1 MIRSSNLDRQ
11 HQHTRSLPSLD
22 AKLDQ
27 GPLGASVCVEEGEH
41 VVGHVLVVLGE
52 MACSIRPSS
61 AAVMMAA
68 ASVSVRRVRF
78 WWNSANDM
86 SSPARMYRRDWDGE
100 SSELL
105 YGVSASPWFPVE
117 GRRFTWEMFVRNTV
131 SWGCSGK
138 SCSWNGSSSTLLF
151 SSVIVA

>member
-1 MIRSSNLDRQ
+1 VICSSNLDRQ
-11 HQHTRSLPSLD
+11 HQHTRSLPSLGR
-22 AKLDQ
+22 KV
-27 GPLGASVCVEEGEH
+27 GPGASVCVEEGEH

-61 AAVMMAA
+61 AAVMMVA
-68 ASVSVRRVRF
+68 ASASVRRARF

-105 YGVSASPWFPVE
+105 YGVSASP
-117 GRRFTWEMFVRNTV
+117 
-131 SWGCSGK
+131 
-138 SCSWNGSSSTLLF
+138 
-151 SSVIVA
+151 